1 MAAAQA
7 KFAEKAREMDE
18 KRRRDL
24 LHLESCF
31 KQEIE
36 KSNEAEAQLAA
47 TRNDAGERPCDLTSW
62 LKAPFAKALCEV
74 AALGSAPLP
83 DDYGR
88 PSERARDF

>member
-47 TRNDAGERPCDLTSW
+47 TRNDAQMRL
-62 LKAPFAKALCEV
+62 ALAGV
-74 AALGSAPLP
+74 QVQQAAEAW
-83 DDYGR
+83 DAAAH
-88 PSERARDF
+88 ARDEACQ